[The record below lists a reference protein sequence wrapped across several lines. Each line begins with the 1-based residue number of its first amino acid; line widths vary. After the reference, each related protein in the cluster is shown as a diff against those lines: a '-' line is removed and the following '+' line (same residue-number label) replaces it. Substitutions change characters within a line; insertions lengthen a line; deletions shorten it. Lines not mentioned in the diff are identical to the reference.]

1 MKYLNCSFEIE
12 NDLAEHN
19 IRTTLE
25 SMNAKYV
32 KTLPNT
38 DHLKED
44 KYFIK
49 LKKDVKNAKDNLYN
63 YINKNRKQ

>member
-1 MKYLNCSFEIE
+1 MKKINATFDAE

-19 IRTTLE
+19 IRKILE
-25 SMNAKYV
+25 GLGGKYL

-44 KYFIK
+44 KHFIK
-49 LKKDVKNAKDNLYN
+49 LSKDVRIAKDTLYK
-63 YINKNRKQ
+63 YINNNRL